1 MLSIDEV
8 LVTVVVSDVVTDLVV
23 VFVVVSVVV
32 DSVVA
37 VVVLAWVV
45 VGGVGQSASKV
56 GVTALS
62 GILKE
67 FNKYSFIQIWKGFGH
82 D

>member
-1 MLSIDEV
+1 MLSIDDV
-8 LVTVVVSDVVTDLVV
+8 LVTVGVSDVVDDFDV
-23 VFVVVSVVV
+23 VVVSVVV

-45 VGGVGQSASKV
+45 VGGGGQSASKV

-67 FNKYSFIQIWKGFGH
+67 
-82 D
+82 

>member
-1 MLSIDEV
+1 MLSIDDV
-8 LVTVVVSDVVTDLVV
+8 LVTVGVSDVVDD
-23 VFVVVSVVV
+23 FVVVSVVV

-67 FNKYSFIQIWKGFGH
+67 
-82 D
+82 

>member
-1 MLSIDEV
+1 MLSIDDV
-8 LVTVVVSDVVTDLVV
+8 LVTLGVSDVVDD
-23 VFVVVSVVV
+23 FVVVSVVV

-45 VGGVGQSASKV
+45 VGGGGQSASKV

-67 FNKYSFIQIWKGFGH
+67 
-82 D
+82 